1 MAALENYVKFLRG
14 TPTAYEALATK
25 DKDTLYFISE
35 KDSKYGVLY
44 LGSKLIAG
52 GGGQPEQITLDSLKD
67 ITISETGLENNS
79 ILVYDEDEQTW
90 VNKPL
95 DDVLSIVIGEMQ
107 GADPDRD
114 GQGGIVP
121 APKAG
126 QHNHF
131 LRGDGKW
138 AKIATET
145 NVFEVILEENETH
158 LEAIARIVGTT
169 EKQSGD
175 VAIVKT
181 LIANEKYQYS
191 AYIFDGD

>member
-14 TPTAYEALATK
+14 TPKAYQALAEK

-35 KDSKYGVLY
+35 KDSEYGVLY

-79 ILVYDEDEQTW
+79 VLVYDEDEETW

-95 DDVLSIVIGEMQ
+95 DEVLSIVVGVMQ
-107 GADPDRD
+107 GANEVLD
-114 GQGGIVP
+114 GKSGTVP

-126 QHNHF
+126 QQNHF
-131 LRGDGKW
+131 LRGDGTW
-138 AKIATET
+138 AKVATET
-145 NVFEVILEENETH
+145 NVFEAVLEGEETH
-158 LEAIARIVGTT
+158 LEAIARVVGST
-169 EKQSGD
+169 EKQSD
-175 VAIVKT
+175 RKSVV
-181 LIANEKYQYS
+181 
-191 AYIFDGD
+191 